1 MKVILAFCAIL
12 GLTAAQRE
20 DSLNVISSLR
30 QVQPAYRDLQNFV
43 VAVVSNAKINSSDVI
58 FAFHEEIS
66 LSKESFLRSAIGK
79 EASTLYQING
89 QNQNLDASCL
99 NLLRSSIEVNINLAG
114 VSFSNCITAVD
125 GRLNAEI
132 SQIYRELELN
142 ETSFVNISI
151 YDVFRGQNIFMNP
164 QVITELLQAKLA
176 QLQQSPT
183 GLVAE
188 LSQLVDGFRGR
199 LDLVRAGYGQ
209 CLNANDQLLQTAVNT
224 VLVQLQ
230 QICQGSLI
238 PDVTTV
244 GPTPTTADPE
254 TPELTTPELTTIQ
267 VPETTPSSTAELTV
281 AQTDAPT
288 PTVEPPAYINFLPN
302 GPPAVQPDSDFRW
315 N

>member
-20 DSLNVISSLR
+20 ESLNVISSLR

-43 VAVVSNAKINSSDVI
+43 VSVVSNAKINSSDVI

-66 LSKESFLRSAIGK
+66 SSKESFLRAAIGK

-89 QNQNLDASCL
+89 QNQNLDTSCL

-132 SQIYRELELN
+132 SQMYRELELN

-164 QVITELLQAKLA
+164 QVIIELLQAKLA

-188 LSQLVDGFRGR
+188 LSQLIDGFRGR
-199 LDLVRAGYGQ
+199 LDLVRATYGQ

-230 QICQGSLI
+230 QICQGALI

-244 GPTPTTADPE
+244 GPTPTTADPA
-254 TPELTTPELTTIQ
+254 TPELTTPELTTTQ
-267 VPETTPSSTAELTV
+267 APEPSPEAQADTP
-281 AQTDAPT
+281 
-288 PTVEPPAYINFLPN
+288 EPPAYINFLPS
-302 GPPAVQPDSDFRW
+302 GPPAVQPDNDFRW

>member
-43 VAVVSNAKINSSDVI
+43 VSVVSNAKINSSDVI
-58 FAFHEEIS
+58 FAFHEQIS

-164 QVITELLQAKLA
+164 QAITELLQAKLA

-188 LSQLVDGFRGR
+188 MTQLVDGFRGR

-230 QICQGSLI
+230 QICQGALI

-244 GPTPTTADPE
+244 EPTP
-254 TPELTTPELTTIQ
+254 TPELTTPELTTTQ
-267 VPETTPSSTAELTV
+267 GPETTPSSTPELTV
-281 AQTDAPT
+281 AQTGST
-288 PTVEPPAYINFLPN
+288 GTEPPAYINFLPN

>member
-1 MKVILAFCAIL
+1 MKVILVICAIL

-20 DSLNVISSLR
+20 DSLNVVSTLR

-58 FAFHEEIS
+58 FAFHEEVS
-66 LSKESFLRSAIGK
+66 LAKESFLKSAIGQ
-79 EASTLYQING
+79 ESGALYQING
-89 QNQNLDASCL
+89 QNQNLDESCL
-99 NLLRSSIEVNINLAG
+99 SLLRSSVEVNIHLAG

-132 SQIYRELELN
+132 SQIYQELELN
-142 ETSFVNISI
+142 EGSFVNISI

-164 QVITELLQAKLA
+164 QAITELLQEKLA

-183 GLVAE
+183 GLVTE
-188 LSQLVDGFRGR
+188 LSQLVDDFRSR
-199 LDLVRAGYGQ
+199 LDIVRTNYRQ
-209 CLNANDQLLQTAVNT
+209 CLTANDQLLQTAVNT

-230 QICQGSLI
+230 QICQGALI
-238 PDVTTV
+238 PEATT
-244 GPTPTTADPE
+244 TEATT
-254 TPELTTPELTTIQ
+254 TPELTTPELTTTEAA
-267 VPETTPSSTAELTV
+267 PETTESTPELT
-281 AQTDAPT
+281 
-288 PTVEPPAYINFLPN
+288 TVPPAYLNVLPS

>member
-1 MKVILAFCAIL
+1 MKVILVICAIL

-20 DSLNVISSLR
+20 DSLNVVSTLR

-58 FAFHEEIS
+58 FAFHEEVS
-66 LSKESFLRSAIGK
+66 SAKESFLRSAIGQ
-79 EASTLYQING
+79 ESGALYQING
-89 QNQNLDASCL
+89 QNQNLDESCL
-99 NLLRSSIEVNINLAG
+99 SLLRSSVQVNINLAG

-132 SQIYRELELN
+132 SQIYQELELN
-142 ETSFVNISI
+142 EGSFVNISI

-164 QVITELLQAKLA
+164 QAITELLQEKLA

-183 GLVAE
+183 GLVTE
-188 LSQLVDGFRGR
+188 LSQLVDGFQSR
-199 LDLVRAGYGQ
+199 LDIVRTNYRQ
-209 CLNANDQLLQTAVNT
+209 CLTANDQLLQTAVNT

-230 QICQGSLI
+230 QICQGALI
-238 PDVTTV
+238 PEATTTEV
-244 GPTPTTADPE
+244 PT
-254 TPELTTPELTTIQ
+254 TPELTTPELTTTE
-267 VPETTPSSTAELTV
+267 VPPETEPTTEQTTV
-281 AQTDAPT
+281 
-288 PTVEPPAYINFLPN
+288 PPAYLNVLPS

>member
-1 MKVILAFCAIL
+1 MKVILVICAIL

-20 DSLNVISSLR
+20 DSLNVVSTLR

-58 FAFHEEIS
+58 FAFHEEVS
-66 LSKESFLRSAIGK
+66 LAKESFLRSAIGQ
-79 EASTLYQING
+79 ESGALYQING
-89 QNQNLDASCL
+89 QNQNLDESCL
-99 NLLRSSIEVNINLAG
+99 SLLRSSVEVNIHLAG

-132 SQIYRELELN
+132 SQIYQELELN
-142 ETSFVNISI
+142 EGSFVNISI

-164 QVITELLQAKLA
+164 QAITELLQEKLA

-183 GLVAE
+183 GLVTE
-188 LSQLVDGFRGR
+188 LSQLVDGFRSR
-199 LDLVRAGYGQ
+199 LDIVRTNYRQ
-209 CLNANDQLLQTAVNT
+209 CLTANDQLLQTAVNT

-230 QICQGSLI
+230 QICQGALI
-238 PDVTTV
+238 PEATT
-244 GPTPTTADPE
+244 TEATT
-254 TPELTTPELTTIQ
+254 TPELTTPELTTTEAA
-267 VPETTPSSTAELTV
+267 PETTESTPELT
-281 AQTDAPT
+281 
-288 PTVEPPAYINFLPN
+288 TVPPAYLNVLPS

>member
-1 MKVILAFCAIL
+1 MKVILVICAIL

-20 DSLNVISSLR
+20 DSLNVVSTLR

-58 FAFHEEIS
+58 FAFHEEVS
-66 LSKESFLRSAIGK
+66 LAKESFLRSAIGQ
-79 EASTLYQING
+79 ESGALYQING
-89 QNQNLDASCL
+89 QNQNLDESCL
-99 NLLRSSIEVNINLAG
+99 SLLRSSVQVNINLAG

-132 SQIYRELELN
+132 SQIYQELELN
-142 ETSFVNISI
+142 EGSFVNISI

-164 QVITELLQAKLA
+164 QAITELLQEKLA

-183 GLVAE
+183 GLVTE
-188 LSQLVDGFRGR
+188 LSQLVDGFRSR
-199 LDLVRAGYGQ
+199 LDIVRTNYRQ
-209 CLNANDQLLQTAVNT
+209 CLTANDQLLQTAVNT

-230 QICQGSLI
+230 QICQGALI
-238 PDVTTV
+238 PEATTTEV
-244 GPTPTTADPE
+244 PT
-254 TPELTTPELTTIQ
+254 TPELTTPELTTTEAA
-267 VPETTPSSTAELTV
+267 PETTESTPELT
-281 AQTDAPT
+281 
-288 PTVEPPAYINFLPN
+288 TVPPAYLNVLPS

>member
-1 MKVILAFCAIL
+1 MKVILVICAIL

-20 DSLNVISSLR
+20 DSLNVVSTLR

-58 FAFHEEIS
+58 FAFHEEVS
-66 LSKESFLRSAIGK
+66 LAKESFLRSAIGQ
-79 EASTLYQING
+79 ESGALYQING

-99 NLLRSSIEVNINLAG
+99 SLLRSSVQVNINLAG

-132 SQIYRELELN
+132 SQIYQELELN
-142 ETSFVNISI
+142 EGSFVNISI

-164 QVITELLQAKLA
+164 QAITELLQEKLA

-183 GLVAE
+183 GLVTE
-188 LSQLVDGFRGR
+188 LSQLVDGFQSR
-199 LDLVRAGYGQ
+199 LDIVRTNYRQ
-209 CLNANDQLLQTAVNT
+209 CLTANDQLLQTAVNT

-230 QICQGSLI
+230 QICQGALI
-238 PDVTTV
+238 PEATTTEV
-244 GPTPTTADPE
+244 PT
-254 TPELTTPELTTIQ
+254 TPELTTPELTTTE
-267 VPETTPSSTAELTV
+267 VPPETEPTTEQTTV
-281 AQTDAPT
+281 
-288 PTVEPPAYINFLPN
+288 PPAYLNVLPS

>member
-1 MKVILAFCAIL
+1 MKVILAICAIL

-43 VAVVSNAKINSSDVI
+43 IAVVSNAKINSSDAI

-66 LSKESFLRSAIGK
+66 STKENFLRAAIGK
-79 EASTLYQING
+79 ESSTLFQING
-89 QNQNLDASCL
+89 QNANLDPSCL

-125 GRLNAEI
+125 GRLNDEI

-176 QLQQSPT
+176 ELQQSPT
-183 GLVAE
+183 GLDST
-188 LSQLVDGFRGR
+188 LSQVVDGFRGR
-199 LDLVRAGYGQ
+199 LAEVGATYQ
-209 CLNANDQLLQTAVNT
+209 SCLNANDQLLQMAVNT

-230 QICQGSLI
+230 QICQGALI

-244 GPTPTTADPE
+244 VPTPSTADPS
-254 TPELTTPELTTIQ
+254 TPELTTPELTTVQ
-267 VPETTPSSTAELTV
+267 TPVPDPEATPETEVLRSE
-281 AQTDAPT
+281 D
-288 PTVEPPAYINFLPN
+288 PPAYVNYLPS
-302 GPPAVQPDSDFRW
+302 GPPAVQPDSAFRW

>member
-12 GLTAAQRE
+12 SLTAAQRE

-43 VAVVSNAKINSSDVI
+43 VAVVSNAKINSSDAI
-58 FAFHEEIS
+58 FAFHEEVS
-66 LSKESFLRSAIGK
+66 STKESFLRAAIGQ
-79 EASTLYQING
+79 EANTLYQING

-183 GLVAE
+183 GLVEE

-199 LDLVRAGYGQ
+199 LALVGANYRQ
-209 CLNANDQLLQTAVNT
+209 CLTANDQLLQMAVNT

-230 QICQGSLI
+230 QICQGALI
-238 PDVTTV
+238 PDVTTEV
-244 GPTPTTADPE
+244 PTTFTADPT
-254 TPELTTPELTTIQ
+254 TPELTTPELTT
-267 VPETTPSSTAELTV
+267 
-281 AQTDAPT
+281 TDNPAPT
-288 PTVEPPAYINFLPN
+288 PVITPTQDPPAYMNFLPS
-302 GPPAVQPDSDFRW
+302 GPPAVQPDSGLRW

>member
-1 MKVILAFCAIL
+1 MKVILVICAIL

-20 DSLNVISSLR
+20 DSLNVVSTLR

-58 FAFHEEIS
+58 FAFHEEVS
-66 LSKESFLRSAIGK
+66 LAKESFLRSAIGQ
-79 EASTLYQING
+79 ESGALYQING

-99 NLLRSSIEVNINLAG
+99 SLLRSSVEVNIHLAG

-132 SQIYRELELN
+132 SQIYQELELN
-142 ETSFVNISI
+142 EGSFVNISI

-164 QVITELLQAKLA
+164 QAITELLQEKLA

-183 GLVAE
+183 GLVTE
-188 LSQLVDGFRGR
+188 LSQLVDGFRSR
-199 LDLVRAGYGQ
+199 LDIVRTNYRQ
-209 CLNANDQLLQTAVNT
+209 CLTANDQLLQTAFNT

-230 QICQGSLI
+230 QICQGALI
-238 PDVTTV
+238 PEATT
-244 GPTPTTADPE
+244 TEATT
-254 TPELTTPELTTIQ
+254 TPELTTPELTTTEAA
-267 VPETTPSSTAELTV
+267 PETDTTPELT
-281 AQTDAPT
+281 
-288 PTVEPPAYINFLPN
+288 TVPPAYLNVLPS

>member
-1 MKVILAFCAIL
+1 MKVILVICAIL

-20 DSLNVISSLR
+20 DSLNVVSTLR

-58 FAFHEEIS
+58 FAFHEEVS
-66 LSKESFLRSAIGK
+66 SAKESFLRSAIGQ
-79 EASTLYQING
+79 ESGALYQING

-99 NLLRSSIEVNINLAG
+99 SLLRSSVEVNIHLAG

-132 SQIYRELELN
+132 SQIYQELELN
-142 ETSFVNISI
+142 EGSFVNISI

-164 QVITELLQAKLA
+164 QAITELLQEKLA

-183 GLVAE
+183 GLVTE
-188 LSQLVDGFRGR
+188 LSQLVDGFQSR
-199 LDLVRAGYGQ
+199 LDIVRTNYRQ
-209 CLNANDQLLQTAVNT
+209 CLTANDQLLQTAVNT

-230 QICQGSLI
+230 QICQGALI
-238 PDVTTV
+238 PEATTTEV
-244 GPTPTTADPE
+244 PT
-254 TPELTTPELTTIQ
+254 TPELTTPELTTTE
-267 VPETTPSSTAELTV
+267 VPPETEPTTEQTTV
-281 AQTDAPT
+281 
-288 PTVEPPAYINFLPN
+288 PPAYLNVLPS

>member
-1 MKVILAFCAIL
+1 MKVILVICAIL

-20 DSLNVISSLR
+20 DSLNVVSTLR

-58 FAFHEEIS
+58 FAFHEEVS
-66 LSKESFLRSAIGK
+66 LAKESFLRSAIGQ
-79 EASTLYQING
+79 ESGALYQING

-99 NLLRSSIEVNINLAG
+99 SLLRSSVEVNIHLAG

-132 SQIYRELELN
+132 SQIYQELELN
-142 ETSFVNISI
+142 KGSFVNISI

-164 QVITELLQAKLA
+164 QAITELLQEKLA

-183 GLVAE
+183 GLVTE
-188 LSQLVDGFRGR
+188 LSQLVDGFRSR
-199 LDLVRAGYGQ
+199 LDIVRTNYRQ
-209 CLNANDQLLQTAVNT
+209 CLTANDQLLQTAVNT

-230 QICQGSLI
+230 QICQGALI
-238 PDVTTV
+238 PEATT
-244 GPTPTTADPE
+244 TEATT
-254 TPELTTPELTTIQ
+254 TPELTTPELTTTEAA
-267 VPETTPSSTAELTV
+267 PETDTTPELT
-281 AQTDAPT
+281 
-288 PTVEPPAYINFLPN
+288 TVPPAYLNVLPS

>member
-43 VAVVSNAKINSSDVI
+43 VSVVSNAKINSSDVI
-58 FAFHEEIS
+58 FAFHEQIS
-66 LSKESFLRSAIGK
+66 SSKESFLRSAIGK

-164 QVITELLQAKLA
+164 QAITELLQAKLA

-188 LSQLVDGFRGR
+188 MSQLVDGFRGR

-209 CLNANDQLLQTAVNT
+209 CLNANDQLLQSAVNT

-230 QICQGSLI
+230 QICQGALI

-244 GPTPTTADPE
+244 EPTTADPV
-254 TPELTTPELTTIQ
+254 TPELTTPELTTTQ
-267 VPETTPSSTAELTV
+267 VPETTPPSTPELTA
-281 AQTDAPT
+281 AQTDGPT
-288 PTVEPPAYINFLPN
+288 PTIEPPAYINFLPN

>member
-1 MKVILAFCAIL
+1 MKVILVICAIL

-20 DSLNVISSLR
+20 DSLNVVSTLR

-58 FAFHEEIS
+58 FAFHEEVS
-66 LSKESFLRSAIGK
+66 SAKESFLRSAIGQ
-79 EASTLYQING
+79 ESGALYQING

-99 NLLRSSIEVNINLAG
+99 SLLRSSVEVNINLAG

-132 SQIYRELELN
+132 SQIYQELELN
-142 ETSFVNISI
+142 EGSFVNISI

-164 QVITELLQAKLA
+164 QAITELLQEKLA

-183 GLVAE
+183 GLVTE
-188 LSQLVDGFRGR
+188 LSQLVDGFRSR
-199 LDLVRAGYGQ
+199 LDIVRANYRQ
-209 CLNANDQLLQTAVNT
+209 CLTANDQLLQTAVNT

-230 QICQGSLI
+230 QICQGALI
-238 PDVTTV
+238 PEATTTEV
-244 GPTPTTADPE
+244 PT
-254 TPELTTPELTTIQ
+254 TPELTTPELTTTEAA
-267 VPETTPSSTAELTV
+267 PETEPTSEQTTV
-281 AQTDAPT
+281 
-288 PTVEPPAYINFLPN
+288 PPAYLNVLPS

>member
-1 MKVILAFCAIL
+1 MKVILVICAIL

-20 DSLNVISSLR
+20 DSLNVVSTLR

-58 FAFHEEIS
+58 FAFHEEVS
-66 LSKESFLRSAIGK
+66 LAKESFLRSAIGQ
-79 EASTLYQING
+79 ESGALYQING
-89 QNQNLDASCL
+89 QNQNLDESCL
-99 NLLRSSIEVNINLAG
+99 SLLRSSVQVNINLAG

-132 SQIYRELELN
+132 SQIYQELELN
-142 ETSFVNISI
+142 EGSFVNISI

-164 QVITELLQAKLA
+164 QAITELLQEKLA

-183 GLVAE
+183 GLVTE
-188 LSQLVDGFRGR
+188 LSELVDGFRSR
-199 LDLVRAGYGQ
+199 LDIVRTNYRQ
-209 CLNANDQLLQTAVNT
+209 CLTANDQLLQTAVNT

-230 QICQGSLI
+230 QICQGALI
-238 PDVTTV
+238 PEATTTEV
-244 GPTPTTADPE
+244 PT
-254 TPELTTPELTTIQ
+254 TPELTTPELTTTE
-267 VPETTPSSTAELTV
+267 VPPETEPTTEQTTV
-281 AQTDAPT
+281 
-288 PTVEPPAYINFLPN
+288 PPAYLNVLPS